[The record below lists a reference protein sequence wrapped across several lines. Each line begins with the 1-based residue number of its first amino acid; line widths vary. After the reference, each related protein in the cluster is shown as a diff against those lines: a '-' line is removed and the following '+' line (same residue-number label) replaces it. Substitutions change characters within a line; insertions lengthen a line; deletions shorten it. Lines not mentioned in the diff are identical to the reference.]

1 MRTLIAIVLCTA
13 VASAVAE
20 TVTDATTFAPD
31 FRMQTGIVPV
41 RFDAAGTAALALAG
55 RRQDGRP
62 MLALVQA
69 APEQPSYREIA
80 LPDDAVAI
88 DVGEDNGAEHL
99 FVLAGQRVL
108 RLTDID
114 GELEDYASVTSLYR
128 GRSLAELRSDLDFAR
143 DVDGD
148 RRVDLIVPDFE
159 ITWVRHGDG
168 TVRPLELP
176 SARRAYEQ
184 VVTYRPAAV
193 TTAPAIAGAPVYTV
207 RGDTLF
213 TFVGNDVEPA
223 RRALPLGLSPELEL
237 EAFYNNPEDIDQRDV
252 TLREIDRFVDVNGDT
267 IPDILTLETLSEG
280 VFDKTTTYRI
290 HHGRVAGG
298 SLEFDAQPDTVVA
311 SKGFQFDARF
321 TDYDAE
327 RKMFIAPNVRIG
339 VRAIIGAL
347 FSRAVTLAI
356 NVHVPD
362 GDGVISADPVTTIK
376 TRIRFDFGSGQ
387 AEFPTIQFGDV
398 DGDGRSDL
406 VLKSR
411 RGELS
416 WRRAL
421 EDGNFDRDDQPLGIA
436 GPTDGSQVHLVDLDG
451 DGRVEIVVR
460 YGRGDDEALVGQ
472 LAIHRLAADIE

>member
-1 MRTLIAIVLCTA
+1 M
-13 VASAVAE
+13 
-20 TVTDATTFAPD
+20 
-31 FRMQTGIVPV
+31 
-41 RFDAAGTAALALAG
+41 
-55 RRQDGRP
+55 
-62 MLALVQA
+62 
-69 APEQPSYREIA
+69 
-80 LPDDAVAI
+80 
-88 DVGEDNGAEHL
+88 
-99 FVLAGQRVL
+99 
-108 RLTDID
+108 
-114 GELEDYASVTSLYR
+114 
-128 GRSLAELRSDLDFAR
+128 
-143 DVDGD
+143 
-148 RRVDLIVPDFE
+148 
-159 ITWVRHGDG
+159 
-168 TVRPLELP
+168 
-176 SARRAYEQ
+176 
-184 VVTYRPAAV
+184 
-193 TTAPAIAGAPVYTV
+193 

-213 TFVGNDVEPA
+213 TFAGDDVEPA